1 MIKLTPKKRKK
12 IIEELEDLLQFGQLD
27 GVEKEED
34 DPSPTITL
42 NNILKILNT

>member
-12 IIEELEDLLQFGQLD
+12 IIEVLEDLVLFGQLD

-34 DPSPTITL
+34 GPSPTIAL
-42 NNILKILNT
+42 NKIIKIVNT